1 MDALELALKCSSLLM
16 RSMSTRSTNLVGTEQ
31 AGPAGS
37 AASTPSASATT
48 PTAHTPGELPWN
60 ESDFEKHY
68 KDHGEGLIFSPFFR
82 NVHLEDIRKRKSQIQ
97 GDKDE

>member
-37 AASTPSASATT
+37 AASTPTATATT

-68 KDHGEGLIFSPFFR
+68 KDHGEMLFLLS
-82 NVHLEDIRKRKSQIQ
+82 
-97 GDKDE
+97 